1 MPYRHAY
8 LYVLFVLVVIGL
20 GFWPSYWSTIGK
32 VPWQFHAHGVA
43 ASAWVILVA
52 TQSWTAHHKQLGIHR
67 AAGKASLLL
76 FPFLIAGLCAII
88 DVTAKGYVAGEG
100 PLRALLG
107 ASFLIGLLV
116 AAAAY
121 VTLYFQALK
130 HRRKVWLHA
139 GYLLGTPIILFESP
153 FSRIM
158 SEFIPL
164 LAIRGPQDF
173 HKLIP
178 TILTADALALAFCLA
193 VWWRYRERAK
203 PFLVTGGFVALQMAT
218 MGLMEQT
225 QWLWGLLRWLGQ
237 VPSAGVVGAGFAV
250 GALTSWAGWNAGKR
264 PVVPT
269 MAVPVAA

>member
-1 MPYRHAY
+1 MPYRHAH

-20 GFWPSYWSTIGK
+20 GFWPSYWSTIGE

-88 DVTAKGYVAGEG
+88 DVTAKGYAAGEG

-107 ASFLIGLLV
+107 ASFLVGLLV

-158 SEFIPL
+158 SEYIPL
-164 LAIRGPQDF
+164 FAIRGPQDF
-173 HKLIP
+173 PKLIP

-193 VWWRYRERAK
+193 VWWRYRERAS

-269 MAVPVAA
+269 MAVPATA